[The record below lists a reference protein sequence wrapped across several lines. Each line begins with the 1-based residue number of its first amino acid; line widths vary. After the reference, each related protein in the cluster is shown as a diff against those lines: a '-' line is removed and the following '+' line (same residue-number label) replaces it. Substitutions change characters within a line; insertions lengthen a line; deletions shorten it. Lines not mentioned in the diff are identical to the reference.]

1 MFEKDSI
8 LIYLCLCFHTR
19 WSCRCRSRLWLGSRG
34 LWETQRKR
42 SAPSKRLWPSRRTS
56 FTLVRWSAG
65 GFTIPSRS
73 SRQVTV
79 SGGLGYLAREMLVL
93 FSSFFLF
100 DYFCTFEEMWVVN
113 NQREDAVDFATTKLI
128 CHSCHTGK
136 HPGLLQSAPIGGW
149 RPQQTH
155 PAPSQR
161 RQDNNTR
168 QNRGGENPVSI
179 PDL

>member
-1 MFEKDSI
+1 MKLSVQESTLARVQGTLRDTEEEVRSLKETVAQQEDELHAGEMERRRLHNTIQELKASYSVGWRRLQR
-8 LIYLCLCFHTR
+8 LIY
-19 WSCRCRSRLWLGSRG
+19 
-34 LWETQRKR
+34 
-42 SAPSKRLWPSRRTS
+42 
-56 FTLVRWSAG
+56 
-65 GFTIPSRS
+65 
-73 SRQVTV
+73 
-79 SGGLGYLAREMLVL
+79 GLGYLAREMLVL

-113 NQREDAVDFATTKLI
+113 NQREDSVHFATTKLI